1 MQTISDITS
10 NGNILFFGR
19 TIIDNKTGGIFF
31 NWSGSGFE
39 VVFEGKRL
47 DAYFCAIE
55 TVFPP
60 EGTLWPWISVFV
72 DNNETP
78 AYEIAVDRHE
88 HRVTLF
94 SSEVSE
100 RHKIRVV
107 KRSENDKGKVG
118 ILGFELDGNFL
129 SPEPVKSKY
138 RLEFI
143 GDSIT
148 CGFGNEAKRRDAM
161 FKTEEENGLL
171 TFSAIAAR
179 EIGAEYNS
187 ICISGIPLCKPSDPQ
202 LKLVFPEFPEIES
215 RSFAMED
222 YYEYTDRLHE
232 EKRGLKNSFTKW
244 DFSRFLPDAI
254 IINLGTND
262 SSQIK
267 ASKNKGAEE
276 RHFEA
281 RYKEFLYKV
290 RNLNGERPIICCS
303 LGPMDYYLYDNIL
316 NAVKEYKQETG
327 DMRIFCHKFG
337 GIFPDVEGYGAQ
349 DHPSVLTHKRMG
361 KELAEKLK
369 LWLGSEHGNGAED
382 TGL

>member
-1 MQTISDITS
+1 MQKISDITS
-10 NGNILFFGR
+10 NDSILFFGR
-19 TIIDNKTGGIFF
+19 TIIDNETGGVFF

-47 DAYFCAIE
+47 DAYLSAIE

-60 EGTLWPWISVFV
+60 EGTLWPWISVFF
-72 DNNETP
+72 DDNETP
-78 AYEIAVDRHE
+78 VKEIAVDRHE

-118 ILGFELDGNFL
+118 ILGFESDGSFL
-129 SPEPVKSKY
+129 SPEPVKSRY

-148 CGFGNEAKRRDAM
+148 CGFGNEANRRDDM
-161 FKTEEENGLL
+161 FKTEEENGLSA
-171 TFSAIAAR
+171 FSAIAAR

-187 ICISGIPLCKPSDPQ
+187 ICVSGIPLCKPSDPQ
-202 LKLVFPEFPEIES
+202 FKLVSPDSPENES

-232 EKRGLKNSFTKW
+232 EKRGIKSSFTKW
-244 DFSRFLPDAI
+244 DFSGFLPDAI

-262 SSQIK
+262 SFLIK
-267 ASKNKGAEE
+267 ASKNKEVEE
-276 RHFEA
+276 RNFET
-281 RYKEFLYKV
+281 RYKEFLYRV
-290 RNLNGERPIICCS
+290 RKLNGQRPIISCT
-303 LGPMDYYLYDNIL
+303 LGPIDYYLYDNIL

-337 GIFPDVEGYGAQ
+337 GIFPDFEGYGAQ
-349 DHPSVLTHKRMG
+349 GHPSVLTHKRMG
-361 KELAEKLK
+361 KELGEKLK
-369 LWLGSEHGNGAED
+369 EWLGSEHVNGM
-382 TGL
+382 